1 MKSVCCFILIMLLSG
16 TSMNAQSAEDSVKL
30 TVSTMFNA
38 MQNADSNALKSVF
51 AEGVILQTIA
61 KAKTGELV
69 VRTQKIENF
78 IQSIGSLTKNDAD
91 EQIVFETVKID
102 GALAIA
108 WTPYKFY
115 FKGNFS
121 HCGVNMFQLVRLTEG
136 WKINFLID
144 TRRKEGCN

>member
-1 MKSVCCFILIMLLSG
+1 MLIINGS
-16 TSMNAQSAEDSVKL
+16 SIFAQSKEDSIKV
-30 TVSTMFNA
+30 VINSMFNA
-38 MQNADSNALKSVF
+38 MRNADSIALKSVF

-61 KAKTGELV
+61 TTKTGEQV
-69 VRTQKIENF
+69 VRTQKVENF
-78 IQSIGSLTKNDAD
+78 IQSIGSMSKNDAD

-102 GALAIA
+102 GAMAIA

-121 HCGVNMFQLVRLTEG
+121 HCGVNMFQLVRLNEG
-136 WKINFLID
+136 WKINYLID

>member
-1 MKSVCCFILIMLLSG
+1 MKYAFCIVLTLFLNG
-16 TSMNAQSAEDSVKL
+16 TSLSAQTSEDSVK
-30 TVSTMFNA
+30 TIVNNMFNA
-38 MQNADSNALKSVF
+38 MRNADSNALKSVF
-51 AEGVILQTIA
+51 SEGVILQTIA
-61 KAKTGELV
+61 TTKTGEQV

-102 GALAIA
+102 GAMAIA

-121 HCGVNMFQLVRLTEG
+121 HCGVNMFQLVRLNEG